1 MLQSWL
7 LKKYKNTAVQTLLC
21 LKRTWGEKWDTTHFH
36 EKVIDVDDHL
46 PFGWLSIDLEAQ
58 NCQNVINQVNNT
70 TCVTVWMCVNVLS
83 TGMWAPLEK
92 RPAAGWESVRDWL
105 MRCCMSSRQPWAPV
119 RSTARFDLS
128 LLCLSTKVYAFS
140 GAPPI
145 ILAGLVVQF
154 YFLLPNHF
162 QYSAGALFHC

>member
-70 TCVTVWMCVNVLS
+70 TCVTVWMCVWMCSLQECELRWRRGPPQDERVWG
-83 TGMWAPLEK
+83 TDWC
-92 RPAAGWESVRDWL
+92 AALCHPDSPGHQWDRQQGL
-105 MRCCMSSRQPWAPV
+105 TFPSSA
-119 RSTARFDLS
+119 
-128 LLCLSTKVYAFS
+128 
-140 GAPPI
+140 
-145 ILAGLVVQF
+145 
-154 YFLLPNHF
+154 FLLKYMH
-162 QYSAGALFHC
+162 SAERLR